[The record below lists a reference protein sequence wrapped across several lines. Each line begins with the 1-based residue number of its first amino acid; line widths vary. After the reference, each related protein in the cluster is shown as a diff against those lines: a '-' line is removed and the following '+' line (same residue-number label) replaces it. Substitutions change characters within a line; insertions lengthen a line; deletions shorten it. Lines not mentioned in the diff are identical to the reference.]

1 MERIKSFFPVMVSLV
16 AALLSLTLIYR
27 YINQMKA
34 SIFEG
39 MELQRVFVFKYDVEQ
54 GSLIDP
60 DIFEI
65 KEIPVRFLDSTVI
78 TESQIRDLQGRR
90 VAISAKKGEILRSIH
105 IDSNESNN
113 LSRTLPSDYRAVTIE
128 IDDIN
133 SLSHSV
139 KPGDR
144 VDIFVTFSDPA
155 SGETKTMLLFQNIE
169 IISTGLKRKD
179 EVKNSETDES
189 DGIYSNITLL
199 MKPEDA
205 AMLVFFRENGKLSI
219 VLRNPSDRKEIRNIN
234 EITYKSL
241 YFKDKRKN
249 HNVEVILGANIRE

>member
-1 MERIKSFFPVMVSLV
+1 MDRIKPFLPIIFSFV
-16 AALLSLTLIYR
+16 AALISLILIYR

-34 SIFEG
+34 SIYEG
-39 MELQRVFVFKYDVEQ
+39 MELQRVFVFKYDVER
-54 GSLIDP
+54 GTLIDP

-78 TESQIRDLQGRR
+78 TESQIGDLQGRR
-90 VAISAKKGEILRSIH
+90 VSISAKKGDILRSIH
-105 IDSNESNN
+105 IDSNDSDN
-113 LSRTLPSDYRAVTIE
+113 LSRTLPSDYRAVTVE

-133 SLSHSV
+133 SLSHSL

-155 SGETKTMLLFQNIE
+155 SSETKTVLLFQNIE
-169 IISTGLKRKD
+169 IISTGIKRKD

-189 DGIYSNITLL
+189 DSSYSNITLL

-205 AMLVFFRENGKLSI
+205 ALLVFFRDNGKLSI
-219 VLRNPSDRKEIRNIN
+219 VLRNPTDKKRIRNIN

-249 HNVEVILGANIRE
+249 HNVEVILGANITE